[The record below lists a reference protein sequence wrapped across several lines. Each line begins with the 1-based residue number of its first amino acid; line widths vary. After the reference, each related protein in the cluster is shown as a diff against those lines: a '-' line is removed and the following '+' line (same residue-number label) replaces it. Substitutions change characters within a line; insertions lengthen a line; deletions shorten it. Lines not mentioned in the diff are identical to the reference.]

1 MRRGAGVHVMTDP
14 LLLMSMSMAF
24 MSMAADKTGSE
35 ARFSPTTVVTTIQLA
50 LLKLHRTYACGI
62 VNYQRIM

>member
-1 MRRGAGVHVMTDP
+1 MTDL
-14 LLLMSMSMAF
+14 LLLMFMAF
-24 MSMAADKTGSE
+24 MSMMAADKTGSE

-62 VNYQRIM
+62 VNYQQIM